1 MFCQTVAELV
11 VHVVVVAVVAAG
23 PVAAKVP
30 FVGLVV
36 VPVV

>member
-11 VHVVVVAVVAAG
+11 VHVVVVAAG

-30 FVGLVV
+30 FVG
-36 VPVV
+36 

>member
-11 VHVVVVAVVAAG
+11 VHVVVVVAAAG

-36 VPVV
+36 VPVA